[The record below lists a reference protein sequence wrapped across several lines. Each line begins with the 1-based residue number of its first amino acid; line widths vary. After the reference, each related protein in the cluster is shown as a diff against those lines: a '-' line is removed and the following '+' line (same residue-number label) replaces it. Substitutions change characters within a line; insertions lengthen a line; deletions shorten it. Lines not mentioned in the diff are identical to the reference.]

1 MSLRTLIDRAGE
13 TATWR
18 AKIRNA
24 GPAVLGDAVRF
35 PYGAFAFKT
44 HLPKGTAYF
53 IEASSDLKNWS
64 FIAQEVSTGQ
74 PIEYIDSEAFKF
86 SHRFYRVIVDEQPS
100 LNVMGYAAVTLP
112 PGFSMIA
119 NPFESPAN
127 SVGEMFKG
135 WPDGTKLNKFD
146 TRFCRLVETEIKL
159 GKWTNPSERLSPGEG
174 AIFFNPTSDYK
185 SHSFVGEVMQ
195 GSLSVPIPSGFSVR
209 SSLLPQPGSIESL
222 GFPISD
228 GDVIHLFDRDRQQYS
243 LYPYEQGKWSSGTPV
258 ISVGESFW
266 VAKTEGAN
274 WSQSSDLRD
283 RE

>member
-1 MSLRTLIDRAGE
+1 MSLRTLIDRA
-13 TATWR
+13 TDRVPWR
-18 AKIRNA
+18 AKVQNV
-24 GPAVLGDAVRF
+24 GPAVLGDSLRF
-35 PYGAFAFKT
+35 PYGAFSFKT
-44 HLPKGTAYF
+44 HLPRGTAYF
-53 IEASSDLKNWS
+53 IEASTDLKNWS

-86 SHRFYRVIVDEQPS
+86 SYRFYRVIVEEQPS
-100 LNVMGYAAVTLP
+100 LNVVGYSAVTLP

-119 NPFESPAN
+119 NPFDSPAN

-135 WPDGTKLNKFD
+135 WPDGTKVNKFD
-146 TRFCRLVETEIKL
+146 TRFFRLVETEIKL

-195 GSLSVPIPSGFSVR
+195 ESLSVPIPSGFSIR
-209 SSLLPQPGSIESL
+209 SSMVPRAGSIESF
-222 GFPISD
+222 GFPVSD

-243 LYPYEQGKWSSGTPV
+243 LYPFEQGKWASGTPV
-258 ISVGESFW
+258 VSVGESFW
-266 VAKTEGAN
+266 VAKTDGAN
-274 WSQSSDLRD
+274 WIQSIEAGE